1 MKRILKISGFVFAA
15 SAVIVGIAG
24 CGSGGGSDSATVTV
38 QGDVP
43 LAYVKRPNSISMNPT
58 NGAPSGV
65 GGDLLVREKSSPS
78 ATEYNLTAQFT
89 QGVGDASDPEV

>member
-15 SAVIVGIAG
+15 SAMIVGIAG

-58 NGAPSGV
+58 NGAPSGA

-78 ATEYNLTAQFT
+78 
-89 QGVGDASDPEV
+89 